1 MRKSAKKKV
10 KELQALQA
18 EVEALREEN
27 EGLRSVPLP
36 DAWTISGTTACTSA
50 QNAFEGIVAVLNL
63 LKDNDDSPT
72 QLTVMSQYIPPGA
85 DGEASYFSVVGTVS
99 T

>member
-1 MRKSAKKKV
+1 MRKSVKKKV

-18 EVEALREEN
+18 EVEALRAEN

-36 DAWTISGTTACTSA
+36 SAYTIPSTTAYVSSKDPFT
-50 QNAFEGIVAVLNL
+50 GIVAVLNL

-72 QLTVMSQYIPPGA
+72 HLTITSQYIPPGD
-85 DGEASYFSVVGTVS
+85 DGEASYFAVVGTVS